1 MGRMTVRLTLLCLLF
16 LLVPLRAQDDELPPD
31 EVADLVDRYVERAEE
46 SLREGNYEEARL
58 RFKKALRRAPKHP
71 TAWLGIAVTHRV
83 IGAYDKAEADLKR
96 HLEARPGDRAGKVA
110 LAELD
115 LERGNFVRARE
126 AARAV
131 VEKGGG
137 EGPDLLGLRGR
148 LVVAESLAARGQRD
162 EARTVLD
169 FFRDYHGRRMDSFDE
184 AAFERESL
192 RHRPDIARPLAVE
205 ATLIARALRIYVEL
219 SPLDND
225 YLANANELLLLA
237 QAVDP
242 TNWEAWIERVRVT
255 RLEREGAAAAAR
267 KAHEVVSAKN
277 PELADLYAEVA
288 KSIFHAFNEGEARR
302 MAELAL
308 TVNPKQTDARAL
320 VARVML
326 EDNEYPNAVEQIEAG
341 LAVNPYHRDLLT
353 LQATL
358 ELLQGR
364 EAEFEEGMK
373 KVLSV
378 DPTYGEGFHLAGL
391 VVAARQRRYD
401 RAERLV
407 RRGLKIDPTNFQA
420 HATLGIFLANL
431 GREQE
436 AVDALEQ
443 SQKLFPYSH
452 PIREN
457 FKTVLDY
464 VRGTMT
470 ELRTEH
476 FVFRFDP
483 AEYEVMSRFLP
494 ELFEECW
501 KDMVARYG
509 FTPKAP
515 VLVEVFRK
523 ADDFSVRTLGISAI
537 PALGACFGGLITL
550 DSPQAAGKPGT
561 FLWAAT
567 ARHEFSHV
575 ISLQLSKGQV
585 PRWFTEG
592 LSVWEE
598 IPLDTGWGQDAAF
611 EKQVFDAYRTGTL
624 PKIATFDAMFRTSR
638 VAYAYYVGG
647 LMLKFLADRSGEEGI
662 AKALRLYGEDRPMR
676 DVFKEAFSIEL
687 EEFDTKFAEFV
698 GERVKGYKRVPRY
711 ALLMEKLRETVLKNP
726 KDGDALLKLAWAFL
740 QTREYV
746 NAGAHLELALRHLEL
761 EKTPLALLL
770 SGHLA
775 RRAERPEKMRRA
787 YDAFFKAGGED
798 FEARMVMAA
807 HYSTSGQH
815 AEFIDALEK
824 AKAAWPV
831 RVAGTN
837 PYTMLRSYYTT
848 KGERGAALKVL
859 EEQTRIASRS
869 VGLRQ
874 ALAREYAQR
883 GRNKD
888 AIRVLEEAL
897 RITVFDR
904 GLHEALLPLY
914 REAKERKKAIRAAH
928 CAVALRV
935 EQDTDEDMGHRWLV
949 LAEVFL
955 EDGRKEEAK
964 AALAEAEKLFAG
976 MPPDAVQARIRAL
989 KEKTGQ

>member
-1 MGRMTVRLTLLCLLF
+1 MGRMTARLTPLCLLF
-16 LLVPLRAQDDELPPD
+16 LFAPVLAQDDELPPD
-31 EVADLVDRYVERAEE
+31 EVADLVERYVERAEE

-71 TAWLGIAVTHRV
+71 TARLGIAAAHRA
-83 IGAYDKAEADLKR
+83 IGAYDKAENELQR
-96 HLEARPGDRAGKVA
+96 HLEAHPGDRAGKVA

-115 LERGNFVRARE
+115 LARGKLVRARE

-169 FFRDYHGRRMDSFDE
+169 FFRDYHSRRMDSFDE
-184 AAFERESL
+184 AAFERDNL
-192 RHRPDIARPLAVE
+192 RHKPDIARPLAVE
-205 ATLIARALRIYVEL
+205 LTLIARSLRVYVEL

-237 QAVDP
+237 QELDLA
-242 TNWEAWIERVRVT
+242 NWEAWIERVRVT

-288 KSIFHAFNEGEARR
+288 KSIYHAFSEGEARR
-302 MAELAL
+302 MAEIAL
-308 TVNPKQTDARAL
+308 KVNPKQTDARAI

-326 EDNEYPNAVEQIEAG
+326 EDNEYATASEHIDAG

-364 EAEFEEGMK
+364 EDEFEEGMK
-373 KVLSV
+373 KVLGV
-378 DPTYGEGFHLAGL
+378 DPTYGEAFHLAGL

-401 RAERLV
+401 TGEKLV
-407 RRGLKIDPTNFQA
+407 RRGLQIDPTNFQA
-420 HATLGIFLANL
+420 HASLGIFLAHL
-431 GREQE
+431 GREEE
-436 AVDALEQ
+436 ALDALRK

-452 PIREN
+452 PLREN
-457 FKTVLDY
+457 LKTVLEY

-470 ELRTEH
+470 EYRTEH
-476 FVFRFDP
+476 FVCRFDP
-483 AEYEVMSRFLP
+483 AEYEVLSRFLP
-494 ELFEECW
+494 QLLEECW
-501 KDMVARYG
+501 ADMVKRYG

-515 VLVEVFRK
+515 VLVEIFRK
-523 ADDFSVRTLGISAI
+523 ADDFSVRTMGISGI

-550 DSPQAAGKPGT
+550 DSPQALGERK
-561 FLWAAT
+561 FLWATT

-598 IPLDTGWGQDAAF
+598 IPLDTGWGEDAVF
-611 EKQVFDAYRTGTL
+611 ERQIFDAYMTGTL
-624 PKIATFDAMFRTSR
+624 PKIATFDAMFRGPR

-647 LMLKFLADRSGEEGI
+647 LMLKFLADRSREEGI

-676 DVFKEAFSIEL
+676 EVFRDAFSIEL
-687 EEFDTKFAEFV
+687 EEFDTKFAEYV
-698 GERVKGYKRVPRY
+698 GERVKHYKRVPRY
-711 ALLMEKLRETVLKNP
+711 ALLMEELREKVLKNP
-726 KDGDALLKLAWAFL
+726 QDGDALLKLAWAFF
-740 QTREYV
+740 QTREFV
-746 NAGAHLELALRHLEL
+746 NAGARLEEALRHLKL
-761 EKTPLALLL
+761 EETPLALLL

-775 RRAERPEKMRRA
+775 RRAERPEKMREA
-787 YDAFFKAGGED
+787 YEAFFKAGGED
-798 FEARMVMAA
+798 FEARMIMAA
-807 HYSTSGQH
+807 HYSTAGQE
-815 AEFIDALEK
+815 AEYIEALEK
-824 AKAAWPV
+824 ARAAWPV
-831 RVAGTN
+831 RVAGRN
-837 PYTMLRSYYTT
+837 PYTMLRSHHMAQ
-848 KGERGAALKVL
+848 GDRAAALKVL

-869 VGLRQ
+869 VRLRL
-874 ALAREYAQR
+874 ALAREYATR

-897 RITVFDR
+897 RVTVFDR
-904 GLHEALLPLY
+904 SLHEALLPFY
-914 REAKERKKAIRAAH
+914 RAAMERKKAIRTAR
-928 CAVALRV
+928 CAVALRA
-935 EQDTDEDMGHRWLV
+935 EQDSDEDLGLRWLV

-955 EDGRKEEAK
+955 EDGQRDEAK
-964 AALAEAEKLFAG
+964 VALAEAEKLFAG
-976 MPPDAVQARIRAL
+976 MPPEAVQARIKAL